1 LPYWQPEAASTRQS
15 VAPIPSSRVNPSPSF
30 PSPENPIFVH
40 REPHG
45 ILSTSKQFSARTVNR
60 DATVTGAERLLL
72 VLTALA
78 GHGKAM
84 SVKDMLAVTGLAQ
97 STLYRQVALLKR
109 WGFVTEDAGY
119 YAPGPISLQLAVGFD
134 INSLLVES
142 SRDGMTQLSR
152 TTQESVGLVVA
163 VNDQVICLEMVESTH
178 SLRCS
183 FEKGRAVPLKAGA
196 SAKSLLAFMPD
207 KTRIETLDRQFT
219 GDPQA
224 RIALEAELDRIRSR
238 GYAVSDSEVDPGVW
252 GVSVPIF
259 RRAARGVGAS
269 ASITL
274 MAPSSRAAGREQQ
287 LADWTVRTAQAIS
300 ARLQAESFQ
309 RNAA

>member
-1 LPYWQPEAASTRQS
+1 VNQD
-15 VAPIPSSRVNPSPSF
+15 PS
-30 PSPENPIFVH
+30 
-40 REPHG
+40 
-45 ILSTSKQFSARTVNR
+45 
-60 DATVTGAERLLL
+60 VTGAERLLL

-78 GHGKAM
+78 SHGKAM

-109 WGFVTEDAGY
+109 WGFVAEDAGY
-119 YAPGPISLQLAVGFD
+119 YAPGPVSLQLAVGFD

-152 TTQESVGLVVA
+152 TTQESIGLVVA
-163 VNDQVICLEMVESTH
+163 VNDQVICLEMIESTH

-183 FEKGRAVPLKAGA
+183 FEKGRAVPLRAGA

-207 KTRIETLDRQFT
+207 KTRAETLDRQFAN
-219 GDPQA
+219 DPKGRQA
-224 RIALEAELDRIRSR
+224 IEAELNEIRTR

-252 GVSVPIF
+252 GVSVPVF
-259 RRAARGVGAS
+259 RRAARGGAGATAS

-287 LADWTVRTAQAIS
+287 LADWTVRTAQNIS

-309 RNAA
+309 RNA

>member
-1 LPYWQPEAASTRQS
+1 LYLQRIIHAYAGLPPVTQERE
-15 VAPIPSSRVNPSPSF
+15 NPTPPF
-30 PSPENPIFVH
+30 PPAENPIFDH

-45 ILSTSKQFSARTVNR
+45 ILYASKQFPTSTVKP
-60 DATVTGAERLLL
+60 DTSVTGAERLLL

-78 GHGKAM
+78 SHGKAM

-142 SRDGMTQLSR
+142 SREGMQQLSR

-163 VNDQVICLEMVESTH
+163 VNDQVICLEMIESTH

-207 KTRIETLDRQFT
+207 KTRAETLDRQFID
-219 GDPQA
+219 DPQG
-224 RIALEAELDRIRSR
+224 RIALESELKQIRTR

-252 GVSVPIF
+252 GVSVPVF
-259 RRAARGVGAS
+259 QRSGRGAQAS

-274 MAPSSRAAGREQQ
+274 MAPSSRALGREQQ

-300 ARLQAESFQ
+300 ARLQAE
-309 RNAA
+309 

>member
-1 LPYWQPEAASTRQS
+1 VNQD
-15 VAPIPSSRVNPSPSF
+15 PS
-30 PSPENPIFVH
+30 
-40 REPHG
+40 
-45 ILSTSKQFSARTVNR
+45 
-60 DATVTGAERLLL
+60 VTGAERLLL

-78 GHGKAM
+78 SHGKAM

-109 WGFVTEDAGY
+109 WGFVAEDAGY
-119 YAPGPISLQLAVGFD
+119 YAPGPVSLQLAVGFD

-142 SRDGMTQLSR
+142 SRAGMTQLSR

-163 VNDQVICLEMVESTH
+163 VNDQVICLEMIESTH

-183 FEKGRAVPLKAGA
+183 FEKGRAVPLRAGA

-207 KTRIETLDRQFT
+207 KTRTETLDRQFIS
-219 GDPQA
+219 DPNGRKA
-224 RIALEAELDRIRSR
+224 IEAELNDIRSR

-259 RRAARGVGAS
+259 RRAARGTSAS
-269 ASITL
+269 PSANTSATANASITL

-287 LADWTVRTAQAIS
+287 LADWTVRTAQSIS
-300 ARLQAESFQ
+300 SRLQDESFQ
-309 RNAA
+309 RNA